1 MTHGSSDRSERPER
15 RVSPDAGAVPPP
27 LASDHVSAGC
37 VPRRGEPR
45 GRSHPRGPG
54 EGPVTGPEP
63 EWQVAECMLP
73 GLSRATAEAL
83 ERRLRQ
89 ELGDLPGRRVCFLGS
104 LLMPEDEV
112 LLCLF
117 AGPEAEVRAV
127 SERAGLPFE
136 RILGCVGV
144 GWRAGREE

>member
-1 MTHGSSDRSERPER
+1 MS
-15 RVSPDAGAVPPP
+15 
-27 LASDHVSAGC
+27 
-37 VPRRGEPR
+37 
-45 GRSHPRGPG
+45 GPG
-54 EGPVTGPEP
+54 PQ
-63 EWQVAECMLP
+63 WHVAECLLP

-83 ERRLRQ
+83 
-89 ELGDLPGRRVCFLGS
+89 GRRVRQEIAGPPGSPVCYLGA

-136 RILGCVGV
+136 RILACVGV
-144 GWRAGREE
+144 GWRVPEMAANESPLWDENSR

>member
-1 MTHGSSDRSERPER
+1 M
-15 RVSPDAGAVPPP
+15 
-27 LASDHVSAGC
+27 
-37 VPRRGEPR
+37 
-45 GRSHPRGPG
+45 
-54 EGPVTGPEP
+54 TGPEP
-63 EWQVAECMLP
+63 LWQVAECLLP

-83 ERRLRQ
+83 
-89 ELGDLPGRRVCFLGS
+89 GRRVRQEIAGLPGSQVSYLGS

-136 RILGCVGV
+136 RILACVGV
-144 GWRAGREE
+144 GWRTGREAAVHEPGTAEARPVPAAAPAPRGKGENSRRYRNGRK